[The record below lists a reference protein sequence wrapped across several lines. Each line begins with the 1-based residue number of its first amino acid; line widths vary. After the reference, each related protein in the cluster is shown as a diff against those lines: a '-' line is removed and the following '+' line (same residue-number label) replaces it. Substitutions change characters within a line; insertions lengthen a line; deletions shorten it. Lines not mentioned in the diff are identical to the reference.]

1 MEVDG
6 ACALDTMKVNGGV
19 SREVPRLVGAGDI
32 DLLDDLAVEARP
44 EEDLVS
50 LRDEVLRKPHDGR

>member
-19 SREVPRLVGAGDI
+19 SREEHRLVGAGDV
-32 DLLDDLAVEARP
+32 DLLEDLAVEARP
-44 EEDLVS
+44 EQDLVS
-50 LRDEVLRKPHDGR
+50 LRDQVLRKPRDGR